1 MKNLKKLL
9 FTFIISVLV
18 LVPVITNAETINVK
32 TMEELLNAVKG
43 NNTVVLDDN
52 ITLNKALEINGNN
65 VVLDLNGKTITIT
78 EKYIDLIKGSLEITG
93 KGTIKDT
100 RVLEATGSTIY
111 VEGSTNKSDT
121 GYSTLYVGKDI
132 TIDTTQWGLSV
143 WDTSAKAYGVT
154 VNFDGTIVS
163 TGSKAGGITIQGNI
177 KNDGTAI
184 NVPVINLSKTTKIT
198 ATGSDGFP
206 LYGAG
211 AGEWNV
217 VEATCEGINGA
228 LGVKSGRF
236 NIVNATLK
244 ATGKPGVAE
253 GYGNGINGV
262 GAAIQIESN
271 NTYFGKIELLI
282 TQNSQIISE
291 KGNSIYHYS
300 AQTGVNNLNELRIH
314 DGNFVGD
321 IVFQEN
327 DKVYVKGG
335 TFQTDSIGNYV
346 ENGYKLIKLSET
358 KYTVSN
364 INYIDVEGASATVTV
379 DGKETKYTSIEAGI
393 KVKVNAKADTG
404 YYVKE
409 IIVKDSKDNKI
420 TVTNNEFTM
429 PEGAVT
435 ISLDTARC
443 LDKDANIVEV
453 AKDITVS
460 DKVNGDK
467 AKEILDIKLDNRNSG
482 LVKSINKE
490 KLQLIDTTTIIEVNF
505 NTKLVEYD
513 EKTNKVVYEIKP
525 MYSINGIDYT
535 EIPNEALNGGK
546 IRINLPIPSSVK
558 DTHAKVKHINNDKVI
573 DEKEY
578 EIKKTEDGKKYITI
592 ETTSFSTFEISY
604 FTAKNLNPQTGD
616 NVMTYVIMLLGSM
629 LTISTVVLLK
639 NVLINDC

>member
-9 FTFIISVLV
+9 FTFITSVLV

-100 RVLEATGSTIY
+100 RVLEAPGSTIY

-121 GYSTLYVGKDI
+121 GYSTLYVGKDV

-211 AGEWNV
+211 AGQWNV
-217 VEATCEGINGA
+217 VGATCEGINGA

-236 NIVNATLK
+236 NIDNATLK

-379 DGKETKYTSIEAGI
+379 DGKETKYASIEAGI

-443 LDKDANIVEV
+443 LDKDANIVDV

-578 EIKKTEDGKKYITI
+578 EIKKTEDRKKYITI

-629 LTISTVVLLK
+629 LTIGTVVLLK
-639 NVLINDC
+639 KRFN

>member
-100 RVLEATGSTIY
+100 RVLEAPGSTIY

-121 GYSTLYVGKDI
+121 GYSTLYVGKDV

-211 AGEWNV
+211 AGQWNV
-217 VEATCEGINGA
+217 VGATCEGINGA

-379 DGKETKYTSIEAGI
+379 DGKETKYASIEVGI

-490 KLQLIDTTTIIEVNF
+490 KLQLTDTTTIIEVNF

-629 LTISTVVLLK
+629 LTIGTVVLLK
-639 NVLINDC
+639 KRFN

>member
-100 RVLEATGSTIY
+100 RVLEAPGSTIY

-121 GYSTLYVGKDI
+121 GYSTLYVGKDV

-198 ATGSDGFP
+198 ATGSDGFT

-211 AGEWNV
+211 AGQWNV
-217 VEATCEGINGA
+217 VGATCEGINGA

-236 NIVNATLK
+236 NIDNATLK

-300 AQTGVNNLNELRIH
+300 AQTGVNNLNELCIH

-379 DGKETKYTSIEAGI
+379 DGKETKYASIEAGI

-443 LDKDANIVEV
+443 LDKDANIIEV

-490 KLQLIDTTTIIEVNF
+490 KLQLTDTTTIIEVNF
-505 NTKLVEYD
+505 NAKLVEYD

-629 LTISTVVLLK
+629 LTIGTVVLLK
-639 NVLINDC
+639 KRFN

>member
-9 FTFIISVLV
+9 FTFITSVLV

-32 TMEELLNAVKG
+32 TMEELLNAVKR

-121 GYSTLYVGKDI
+121 GYSTLYVGKNI

-211 AGEWNV
+211 AGQWNV
-217 VEATCEGINGA
+217 VGATCEGINGA

-244 ATGKPGVAE
+244 ATGKPGVIE
-253 GYGNGINGV
+253 EYGNGINGV

-271 NTYFGKIELLI
+271 NIYFGKIELVI

-379 DGKETKYTSIEAGI
+379 DGKEYKYTSVMQDK
-393 KVKVNAKADTG
+393 KVTVNAKADTG

-420 TVTNNEFTM
+420 TITNNEFTM

-435 ISLDTARC
+435 ISLDIARC
-443 LDKDANIVEV
+443 LDKDANIIEV

-490 KLQLIDTTTIIEVNF
+490 KLQLTDTTTIIEVNF

-629 LTISTVVLLK
+629 LTIGTVVLLK
-639 NVLINDC
+639 KRFN

>member
-9 FTFIISVLV
+9 FTFITSVLV

-100 RVLEATGSTIY
+100 RVLEAPGSTIY

-211 AGEWNV
+211 AGQWNV
-217 VEATCEGINGA
+217 VGATCEGINGA

-236 NIVNATLK
+236 NIDNATLK

-300 AQTGVNNLNELRIH
+300 AQTGVNDLNELRIH

-364 INYIDVEGASATVTV
+364 INYIDVEGAEATITV
-379 DGKETKYTSIEAGI
+379 DGKEYKYTSVMQDK
-393 KVKVNAKADTG
+393 KVTVNAKADTG

-558 DTHAKVKHINNDKVI
+558 DTHAKVKHINNNKVI

-629 LTISTVVLLK
+629 LTIGIVVLLK
-639 NVLINDC
+639 KRFN

>member
-9 FTFIISVLV
+9 FTFITSVLV

-100 RVLEATGSTIY
+100 RVLEAPGSTIY

-121 GYSTLYVGKDI
+121 GYSTLYVGKDV

-211 AGEWNV
+211 AGQWNV

-244 ATGKPGVAE
+244 ATGKPGVVE

-300 AQTGVNNLNELRIH
+300 AQTGVNNLNELRIY

-379 DGKETKYTSIEAGI
+379 DGKETKYASIEAGI

-558 DTHAKVKHINNDKVI
+558 DTHAKVKHINNNKVI

-639 NVLINDC
+639 KRFN

>member
-211 AGEWNV
+211 AGQWNV

-467 AKEILDIKLDNRNSG
+467 AKEILNIKLDNRNSG

-639 NVLINDC
+639 KRFN

>member
-100 RVLEATGSTIY
+100 RVLEAPGSTIY

-211 AGEWNV
+211 AGQWNV
-217 VEATCEGINGA
+217 VGATCEGINGA

-616 NVMTYVIMLLGSM
+616 NIMTYVIMLLGSM
-629 LTISTVVLLK
+629 LTIGTVVLLK
-639 NVLINDC
+639 KRFN

>member
-163 TGSKAGGITIQGNI
+163 TGSKVGGITIQGNI

-211 AGEWNV
+211 AGQWNV

-244 ATGKPGVAE
+244 ATGKPGVVE

-271 NTYFGKIELLI
+271 NTYFGKIELAI

-379 DGKETKYTSIEAGI
+379 DGKETKYASIEAGI

-420 TVTNNEFTM
+420 TITNNEFTM

-490 KLQLIDTTTIIEVNF
+490 KLQLTDTTTIIEVNF

-629 LTISTVVLLK
+629 LTIGTVVLLK
-639 NVLINDC
+639 KRFN

>member
-9 FTFIISVLV
+9 FTFITSVLV

-121 GYSTLYVGKDI
+121 GYSTLYVGKNI

-211 AGEWNV
+211 AGQWNV
-217 VEATCEGINGA
+217 LEATCEGINGA

-244 ATGKPGVAE
+244 ATGKPGIAE

-271 NTYFGKIELLI
+271 NIYFGKIELVI

-379 DGKETKYTSIEAGI
+379 DGKETKYASIEVGI
-393 KVKVNAKADTG
+393 KVKVNAKSDTG

-490 KLQLIDTTTIIEVNF
+490 KLQLTDTTTIIEVNF

-639 NVLINDC
+639 KRFN

>member
-78 EKYIDLIKGSLEITG
+78 EKYIDLIKGLLEITG

-100 RVLEATGSTIY
+100 RVLEAPGSTIY
-111 VEGSTNKSDT
+111 VEGSTNKSDA
-121 GYSTLYVGKDI
+121 GYSTLYVGKDV

-211 AGEWNV
+211 AGQWNV
-217 VEATCEGINGA
+217 VGATCEGINGA

-244 ATGKPGVAE
+244 ATGKPGVIE

-379 DGKETKYTSIEAGI
+379 DGKETKYASIEAGI

-490 KLQLIDTTTIIEVNF
+490 KLQLTDTTTIIEVNF

-513 EKTNKVVYEIKP
+513 VKTNKVVYEIKP

-578 EIKKTEDGKKYITI
+578 EIKKTEDRRKYITI

-629 LTISTVVLLK
+629 LTIGTVVLLK
-639 NVLINDC
+639 KRFN

>member
-184 NVPVINLSKTTKIT
+184 NVPVINLSKATKIT

-211 AGEWNV
+211 AGQWNV
-217 VEATCEGINGA
+217 VGATCEGINGA

-236 NIVNATLK
+236 NIDNATLK

-271 NTYFGKIELLI
+271 NIYFGKIELVI

-314 DGNFVGD
+314 DGSFVGD

-379 DGKETKYTSIEAGI
+379 DGKETKYASIEAGI

-420 TVTNNEFTM
+420 TITNNEFTM

-435 ISLDTARC
+435 ISLDIARC

-490 KLQLIDTTTIIEVNF
+490 KLQLTDTTTIIEVNF
-505 NTKLVEYD
+505 NTKLIEYD

-629 LTISTVVLLK
+629 LTIGTVVLLK
-639 NVLINDC
+639 KRFN

>member
-100 RVLEATGSTIY
+100 RVLEATGSTIH
-111 VEGSTNKSDT
+111 VEGSTNKSDA

-163 TGSKAGGITIQGNI
+163 TGSKAGGITIQSNI

-211 AGEWNV
+211 AGQWNV
-217 VEATCEGINGA
+217 LEATCEGINGA

-236 NIVNATLK
+236 NIANATLK

-271 NTYFGKIELLI
+271 NIYFGKIELAI

-300 AQTGVNNLNELRIH
+300 AQTGVNNLNELRIYG
-314 DGNFVGD
+314 GNFVGD
-321 IVFQEN
+321 TVFQEN

-364 INYIDVEGASATVTV
+364 INYIDVEGAEATITV
-379 DGKETKYTSIEAGI
+379 DGKEYKYTSVMQDK
-393 KVKVNAKADTG
+393 KVTVNAKADTG

-429 PEGAVT
+429 PDGAVT

-467 AKEILDIKLDNRNSG
+467 AKEILDITLDNRNSG

-490 KLQLIDTTTIIEVNF
+490 KLQLTDTTTIIEVNF

-616 NVMTYVIMLLGSM
+616 DVMTYVIMLLGSM
-629 LTISTVVLLK
+629 LTIGTVVLLK
-639 NVLINDC
+639 KRFN

>member
-100 RVLEATGSTIY
+100 RVLEAPGSTIY

-121 GYSTLYVGKDI
+121 GYSTLYVGKDV

-211 AGEWNV
+211 AGQWNV
-217 VEATCEGINGA
+217 LEATCEGINGA

-379 DGKETKYTSIEAGI
+379 DGKETKYASIEAGI

-490 KLQLIDTTTIIEVNF
+490 KLQLVDTTTIIEVNF

-578 EIKKTEDGKKYITI
+578 GIKKTEDGKKYITI

-629 LTISTVVLLK
+629 LTIGTVVLLK
-639 NVLINDC
+639 KRFN

>member
-100 RVLEATGSTIY
+100 RVLEAPGSTIY

-211 AGEWNV
+211 AGQWNV
-217 VEATCEGINGA
+217 VKATCEGINGA

-379 DGKETKYTSIEAGI
+379 DGKETKYASIEAGI

-490 KLQLIDTTTIIEVNF
+490 KLQLTDTTTIIEVNF

-558 DTHAKVKHINNDKVI
+558 DTHAKVKHINNNKVI

-629 LTISTVVLLK
+629 LTIGTVVLLK
-639 NVLINDC
+639 KRFN

>member
-100 RVLEATGSTIY
+100 RVLEAPGSTIY

-121 GYSTLYVGKDI
+121 GYSTLYVGKDV

-211 AGEWNV
+211 AGQWNV
-217 VEATCEGINGA
+217 VGATCEGINGA

-271 NTYFGKIELLI
+271 NTYFGKIELVI

-300 AQTGVNNLNELRIH
+300 AQTGVNNLNELHIH

-364 INYIDVEGASATVTV
+364 INYIDVEGASATITV
-379 DGKETKYTSIEAGI
+379 DGKETKYASIEAGI

-490 KLQLIDTTTIIEVNF
+490 KLQLTDTTTIIEVNF

-513 EKTNKVVYEIKP
+513 EKTNKIVYEIKP

-639 NVLINDC
+639 KRFN

>member
-100 RVLEATGSTIY
+100 RVLEATGSTMY
-111 VEGSTNKSDT
+111 VEGSTNKSDA

-211 AGEWNV
+211 AGQWNV
-217 VEATCEGINGA
+217 LEATCEGINGA

-236 NIVNATLK
+236 NIDNATLK

-364 INYIDVEGASATVTV
+364 INYIDVEGAEATITV
-379 DGKETKYTSIEAGI
+379 DGKEYKYTSVMQDK
-393 KVKVNAKADTG
+393 KVTVNAKADTG

-490 KLQLIDTTTIIEVNF
+490 KLQLADTTTIIEVNF

-558 DTHAKVKHINNDKVI
+558 DTHAKVKHINNNKVI

-629 LTISTVVLLK
+629 LTIGTVVLLK
-639 NVLINDC
+639 KRFN

>member
-100 RVLEATGSTIY
+100 RVLEAPGSTIY

-121 GYSTLYVGKDI
+121 GYSTLYVGKDV

-211 AGEWNV
+211 AGQWNV
-217 VEATCEGINGA
+217 VGATCEGINGA

-236 NIVNATLK
+236 NIDNATLK

-379 DGKETKYTSIEAGI
+379 DGKETKYASIEAGI

-443 LDKDANIVEV
+443 LDKDANIIEV

-490 KLQLIDTTTIIEVNF
+490 KLQLTDTTTIIEVNF

-525 MYSINGIDYT
+525 MYSINRIDYT

-629 LTISTVVLLK
+629 LTIGTVVLLK
-639 NVLINDC
+639 KRFN

>member
-9 FTFIISVLV
+9 FTFITSVLV

-100 RVLEATGSTIY
+100 RVLEAPGSTIY

-211 AGEWNV
+211 AGQWNV
-217 VEATCEGINGA
+217 VGATCEGINGA

-236 NIVNATLK
+236 NIDNATLK

-379 DGKETKYTSIEAGI
+379 DGKETKYASIEVGI

-490 KLQLIDTTTIIEVNF
+490 KLQLTDTTTIIEVNF
-505 NTKLVEYD
+505 NTKLIEYD
-513 EKTNKVVYEIKP
+513 EKTNKVVYEVKP

-629 LTISTVVLLK
+629 LTIGTVVLLK
-639 NVLINDC
+639 KRFN

>member
-100 RVLEATGSTIY
+100 RVLEATGSTMY
-111 VEGSTNKSDT
+111 VEGSTNKDDT
-121 GYSTLYVGKDI
+121 AFSTLNVGENV
-132 TIDTTQWGLSV
+132 TIETTQWAISV
-143 WDTSAKAYGVT
+143 WDTSGFAYGVT
-154 VNFDGTIVS
+154 VNFDGKIIS

-177 KNDGTAI
+177 KNDGTII

-211 AGEWNV
+211 AGQWNV

-236 NIVNATLK
+236 NIVNTTLK

-271 NTYFGKIELLI
+271 NTYFGKIELVI

-335 TFQTDSIGNYV
+335 IFQTDSIGNYV

-364 INYIDVEGASATVTV
+364 INYIDVEGAEATITV
-379 DGKETKYTSIEAGI
+379 DGKETKYASIAAGI
-393 KVKVNAKADTG
+393 KVKVNVKADTG

-429 PEGAVT
+429 PEGTVT

-490 KLQLIDTTTIIEVNF
+490 KLQLTDTTTIIEVNF

-629 LTISTVVLLK
+629 LTIGTVVLLK
-639 NVLINDC
+639 KRFN

>member
-1 MKNLKKLL
+1 MKNLKKLI
-9 FTFIISVLV
+9 FTFIVSVLV

-32 TMEELLNAVKG
+32 TIEELLNAVKG

-100 RVLEATGSTIY
+100 RVLETTGSTIY
-111 VEGSTNKSDT
+111 VEGSTNKSDSE
-121 GYSTLYVGKDI
+121 YSTLYVGKDV
-132 TIDTTQWGLSV
+132 TIDTTQWGLTV

-163 TGSKAGGITIQGNI
+163 TGNEAGGITIQGKI
-177 KNDGTAI
+177 KNDGTII

-198 ATGSDGFP
+198 ATGSNGFP

-211 AGEWNV
+211 AGQWNV
-217 VEATCEGINGA
+217 VGATCEGINGA
-228 LGVKSGRF
+228 LGVKSGSF

-271 NTYFGKIELLI
+271 NTYFGKIELVI

-300 AQTGVNNLNELRIH
+300 AQTGVNNLNDLRIY

-321 IVFQEN
+321 TVFQES

-346 ENGYKLIKLSET
+346 EKGYKLIKLSET

-364 INYIDVEGASATVTV
+364 INYLDVEGAEATITV
-379 DGKETKYTSIEAGI
+379 DGKEYKYTSVMQDK
-393 KVKVNAKADTG
+393 KVTVNAKADTG

-429 PEGAVT
+429 PEGYVT

-443 LDKDANIVEV
+443 LEKDSNLVEIS
-453 AKDITVS
+453 KEITAS
-460 DKVNGDK
+460 DTIKEEL
-467 AKEILDIKLDNRNSG
+467 AKELINTTLDNKNSG

-490 KLQLIDTTTIIEVNF
+490 KLQLTDTTTIIEVNF

-513 EKTNKVVYEIKP
+513 EKTNKITYEIKP

-558 DTHAKVKHINNDKVI
+558 DTHAKVKHISNGNVI

-578 EIKKTEDGKKYITI
+578 EINKTEDGKKYITI

-616 NVMTYVIMLLGSM
+616 NVMTYVIMLLGSV
-629 LTISTVVLLK
+629 LTIGTIAVLK
-639 NVLINDC
+639 KRFN

>member
-100 RVLEATGSTIY
+100 RVLEAPGSTIY

-121 GYSTLYVGKDI
+121 GYSTLYVGKDV

-211 AGEWNV
+211 AGQWNV
-217 VEATCEGINGA
+217 VGATCEGINGA

-236 NIVNATLK
+236 NIDNATLK

-379 DGKETKYTSIEAGI
+379 DGKETKYASIEAGI

-629 LTISTVVLLK
+629 LTIGTVVLLK
-639 NVLINDC
+639 KRFN

>member
-100 RVLEATGSTIY
+100 RVLEAPGSTIY

-121 GYSTLYVGKDI
+121 GYSTLYVGKDV

-211 AGEWNV
+211 AGQWNV
-217 VEATCEGINGA
+217 VGATCEGINGA

-379 DGKETKYTSIEAGI
+379 DGKETKYASIEAGI

-513 EKTNKVVYEIKP
+513 EKTNKIVYEIKP

-558 DTHAKVKHINNDKVI
+558 DTHAKVKHINNNKVI

-629 LTISTVVLLK
+629 LTIGTVVLLK
-639 NVLINDC
+639 KRFN

>member
-100 RVLEATGSTIY
+100 RVLEAPGSTIY

-121 GYSTLYVGKDI
+121 GYSTLYVGKDV

-211 AGEWNV
+211 AGQWNV

-244 ATGKPGVAE
+244 ATGKPGVVE

-271 NTYFGKIELLI
+271 NTYFGKIELAI

-379 DGKETKYTSIEAGI
+379 DGKEYKYTSVMQDK
-393 KVKVNAKADTG
+393 KVTVNAKADTG

-629 LTISTVVLLK
+629 LTIGTVVLLK
-639 NVLINDC
+639 KRFN

>member
-211 AGEWNV
+211 AGQWNV

-244 ATGKPGVAE
+244 ATGKPGVVE

-379 DGKETKYTSIEAGI
+379 DGKETKYASIEAGI

-490 KLQLIDTTTIIEVNF
+490 KLQLADTTTIIEVNF

-629 LTISTVVLLK
+629 LTIGTVVLLK
-639 NVLINDC
+639 KRFN

>member
-100 RVLEATGSTIY
+100 RVLEATGSTMY

-211 AGEWNV
+211 AGQWNV
-217 VEATCEGINGA
+217 LEATCEGINGA

-244 ATGKPGVAE
+244 ATGKPGVVE

-379 DGKETKYTSIEAGI
+379 DGKEYKYTSVMQDK
-393 KVKVNAKADTG
+393 KVTVNAKADTG

-453 AKDITVS
+453 AKDIIVS

-490 KLQLIDTTTIIEVNF
+490 KLQLADTTTIIEVNF

-629 LTISTVVLLK
+629 LTIGTVVLLK
-639 NVLINDC
+639 KRFN

>member
-9 FTFIISVLV
+9 FTFITSVLV

-100 RVLEATGSTIY
+100 RVLEATGSTMY
-111 VEGSTNKSDT
+111 VEGSTNKSDA

-211 AGEWNV
+211 AGQWNV
-217 VEATCEGINGA
+217 VGATCEGINGA

-271 NTYFGKIELLI
+271 NTYFGKIELVI

-300 AQTGVNNLNELRIH
+300 AQTGVNNLNELRIY

-364 INYIDVEGASATVTV
+364 INYIDVEGASATITV
-379 DGKETKYTSIEAGI
+379 DGKETKYASIEAGI

-490 KLQLIDTTTIIEVNF
+490 KLQLTDTTTIIEVNF

-639 NVLINDC
+639 KRFN

>member
-100 RVLEATGSTIY
+100 RVLEAPGSTIY

-211 AGEWNV
+211 AGQWNV

-236 NIVNATLK
+236 NIDNATLK

-379 DGKETKYTSIEAGI
+379 DGKETKYASIEAGI

-629 LTISTVVLLK
+629 LTIGTVVLLK
-639 NVLINDC
+639 KRFN

>member
-211 AGEWNV
+211 AGQWNV

-443 LDKDANIVEV
+443 LDKDANIIEV

-639 NVLINDC
+639 KRFN

>member
-121 GYSTLYVGKDI
+121 GYSTLYVGKNI

-211 AGEWNV
+211 AGQRNV
-217 VEATCEGINGA
+217 LEATCEGINGA

-244 ATGKPGVAE
+244 ATGKPGIAE

-271 NTYFGKIELLI
+271 NIYFGKIELVI

-379 DGKETKYTSIEAGI
+379 DGKETKYASIEAGI

-490 KLQLIDTTTIIEVNF
+490 KLQLTDTTTIIEVNF

-629 LTISTVVLLK
+629 LTIGTVVLLK
-639 NVLINDC
+639 KRFN

>member
-9 FTFIISVLV
+9 FTFITSVLV

-121 GYSTLYVGKDI
+121 GYSTLYVGKNI

-211 AGEWNV
+211 AGQWNV

-244 ATGKPGVAE
+244 ATGKPGVVE

-300 AQTGVNNLNELRIH
+300 AQTGVNNLNELRIY

-379 DGKETKYTSIEAGI
+379 DGKETKYASIEAGI

-443 LDKDANIVEV
+443 LDKDANIIEV

-629 LTISTVVLLK
+629 LTIGTVVLLK
-639 NVLINDC
+639 KRFN

>member
-100 RVLEATGSTIY
+100 RVLEATGSTMY
-111 VEGSTNKSDT
+111 VEGSTNKSDA
-121 GYSTLYVGKDI
+121 GYSTLYVGKDV

-211 AGEWNV
+211 AGQWNV
-217 VEATCEGINGA
+217 VGATCEGINGA

-244 ATGKPGVAE
+244 ATGKPGVVE

-364 INYIDVEGASATVTV
+364 INYIDVEGAEATITV
-379 DGKETKYTSIEAGI
+379 DGKEYKYTSVMQDK
-393 KVKVNAKADTG
+393 KVTVNAKADTG

-490 KLQLIDTTTIIEVNF
+490 KLQLTDTTTIIEVNF

-513 EKTNKVVYEIKP
+513 EKTNKIVYEIKP

-629 LTISTVVLLK
+629 LTIGTVVLLK
-639 NVLINDC
+639 KRFN

>member
-100 RVLEATGSTIY
+100 RVLEAPGSTIY

-121 GYSTLYVGKDI
+121 GYSTLYVGKDV

-211 AGEWNV
+211 AGQWNV
-217 VEATCEGINGA
+217 VGATCEGINGA

-236 NIVNATLK
+236 NIDNATLK

-271 NTYFGKIELLI
+271 NIYFGKIELLI

-314 DGNFVGD
+314 DGSFVGD

-379 DGKETKYTSIEAGI
+379 DGKETKYASIEAGI

-490 KLQLIDTTTIIEVNF
+490 KLQLTDTTTIIEVNF

-629 LTISTVVLLK
+629 LTIGTVVLLK
-639 NVLINDC
+639 KRFN

>member
-100 RVLEATGSTIY
+100 RVLEATGSTMY

-211 AGEWNV
+211 AGQWNV
-217 VEATCEGINGA
+217 VGATCEGINGA

-244 ATGKPGVAE
+244 ATGKPGVVE

-262 GAAIQIESN
+262 GDAIQIESN

-364 INYIDVEGASATVTV
+364 INYIDVEGASATITV
-379 DGKETKYTSIEAGI
+379 DGKEYKYTSVMQDK
-393 KVKVNAKADTG
+393 KVTVNAKADTG

-490 KLQLIDTTTIIEVNF
+490 KLQLVDTTTIIEVNF

-629 LTISTVVLLK
+629 LTIGTVVLLK
-639 NVLINDC
+639 KRFN

>member
-9 FTFIISVLV
+9 FTFITSVLV

-100 RVLEATGSTIY
+100 RVLEAPGSTIY

-121 GYSTLYVGKDI
+121 GYSTLYVGKDV

-211 AGEWNV
+211 AGQWNV
-217 VEATCEGINGA
+217 VGATCEGINGA

-236 NIVNATLK
+236 NIDNATLK

-271 NTYFGKIELLI
+271 NIYFGKIELVI

-379 DGKETKYTSIEAGI
+379 DGKETKYASIEVGI

-420 TVTNNEFTM
+420 TITNNEFTM

-490 KLQLIDTTTIIEVNF
+490 KLQLTDTTTIIEVNF

-629 LTISTVVLLK
+629 LTIGTVVLLK
-639 NVLINDC
+639 KRFN

>member
-78 EKYIDLIKGSLEITG
+78 EKYIDLIKGLLEITG

-100 RVLEATGSTIY
+100 RVLEAPGSTIY
-111 VEGSTNKSDT
+111 VEGSTNKSDA
-121 GYSTLYVGKDI
+121 GYSTLYVGKDV

-211 AGEWNV
+211 AGQWNV
-217 VEATCEGINGA
+217 VGATCEGINGA

-244 ATGKPGVAE
+244 ATGKPGVIE

-271 NTYFGKIELLI
+271 NIYFGKIELVI

-379 DGKETKYTSIEAGI
+379 DGKEYKYTSVMQDK
-393 KVKVNAKADTG
+393 KVTVNAKADTG

-490 KLQLIDTTTIIEVNF
+490 KLQLTDTTTIIEVNF

-629 LTISTVVLLK
+629 LTIGIVVLLK
-639 NVLINDC
+639 KRFN

>member
-100 RVLEATGSTIY
+100 RVLEATGSTIH

-121 GYSTLYVGKDI
+121 GYSTLYVGKDV

-184 NVPVINLSKTTKIT
+184 NVPVINLSKATKIT

-211 AGEWNV
+211 AGQWNV
-217 VEATCEGINGA
+217 VGATCEGINGA

-236 NIVNATLK
+236 NIDNATLK

-271 NTYFGKIELLI
+271 NIYFGKIELVI

-314 DGNFVGD
+314 DGSFVGD

-379 DGKETKYTSIEAGI
+379 DGKEYKYTSVMQDK
-393 KVKVNAKADTG
+393 KVTVNAKADTG

-490 KLQLIDTTTIIEVNF
+490 KLQLTDTTTIIEVNF

-629 LTISTVVLLK
+629 LTIGTVVLLK
-639 NVLINDC
+639 KRFN

>member
-100 RVLEATGSTIY
+100 RVLEAPGSTIY

-121 GYSTLYVGKDI
+121 GYSTLYVGKDV

-211 AGEWNV
+211 AGQWNV
-217 VEATCEGINGA
+217 VGATCEGINGA

-300 AQTGVNNLNELRIH
+300 AQTGVNNLNELRIY

-379 DGKETKYTSIEAGI
+379 DGKETKYASIEAGI

-490 KLQLIDTTTIIEVNF
+490 KLQLTDTTTIIEVNF

-629 LTISTVVLLK
+629 LTIGTVVLLK
-639 NVLINDC
+639 KRFN

>member
-100 RVLEATGSTIY
+100 RVLEATGSTMY

-211 AGEWNV
+211 AGQWNV
-217 VEATCEGINGA
+217 VGATCEGINGA

-244 ATGKPGVAE
+244 ATGKPGVVE

-271 NTYFGKIELLI
+271 NTYFGKIELAI
-282 TQNSQIISE
+282 TKNSQIISE

-379 DGKETKYTSIEAGI
+379 DGKETKYASIEAGI

-578 EIKKTEDGKKYITI
+578 EIKKTEDRKKYITI

-629 LTISTVVLLK
+629 LTIGTVVLLK
-639 NVLINDC
+639 KRFN

>member
-121 GYSTLYVGKDI
+121 GYSTLYVGKDV

-163 TGSKAGGITIQGNI
+163 TGNEAGGITIQGNI
-177 KNDGTAI
+177 KNDGTII

-211 AGEWNV
+211 AGQWNV
-217 VEATCEGINGA
+217 LEATCEGINGA

-244 ATGKPGVAE
+244 ATGKPGVVE

-271 NTYFGKIELLI
+271 NTYFGKIELVI

-379 DGKETKYTSIEAGI
+379 DGKEYKYTSVMQGK
-393 KVKVNAKADTG
+393 KVTVNAKADTG

-453 AKDITVS
+453 AKDIIVS

-616 NVMTYVIMLLGSM
+616 NVMTYVIMLLGSV
-629 LTISTVVLLK
+629 LTIGTVVLLK
-639 NVLINDC
+639 KRFN